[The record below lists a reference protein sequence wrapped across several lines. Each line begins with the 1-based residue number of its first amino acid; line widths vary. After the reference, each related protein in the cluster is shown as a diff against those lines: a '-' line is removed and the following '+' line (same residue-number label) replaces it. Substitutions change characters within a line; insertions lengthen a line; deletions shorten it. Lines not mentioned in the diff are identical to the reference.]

1 MRVLLLCRLQ
11 PGDIILETGDPR
23 IAAAG
28 GGLFGHAA
36 VALGRLVKIE
46 AGKESGVELNPFDF
60 VAYRNGKRRM
70 VGIPIE
76 PSENVCVLR
85 RKKPLDN
92 GTIRGEALWE
102 AGRAYSVPKLLELP
116 DLPQMQRRRFE
127 RKLGQMQAPD
137 ADDVREGRFCSEVAA
152 KVLQLRKTI
161 VSPNTLANAPELEP
175 VMDSVVDLDRDW
187 MEAGSD
193 TSVATIG
200 AKLDQVRV
208 GLAEFGLS
216 ELRAAAGRML
226 ATEPSLTQAQ
236 EAGAIEASIS
246 SAIRDALQILN
257 SVEELEPSVLASRSV
272 RI

>member
-1 MRVLLLCRLQ
+1 MRVLLLCRLR

-60 VAYRNGKRRM
+60 VAYRSGERRI

-76 PSENVCVLR
+76 PTENVCVLR
-85 RKKPLDN
+85 RKHPLDE

-116 DLPQMQRRRFE
+116 DLPQTQRRLLE
-127 RKLGQMQAPD
+127 RKLGQMQAHGSE
-137 ADDVREGRFCSEVAA
+137 DVREARFCSEVAA
-152 KVLQLRKTI
+152 KVLQLPKTI

-175 VMDSVVDLDRDW
+175 VIEAIVDLNGDW
-187 MEAGSD
+187 TEAGSD
-193 TSVATIG
+193 ASLATIG
-200 AKLDQVRV
+200 AMLAQVRV
-208 GLAEFGLS
+208 GLAELGLS
-216 ELRAAAGRML
+216 ELRAAAGRIL

-236 EAGAIEASIS
+236 EAGAIESRIGGAIDD
-246 SAIRDALQILN
+246 AIRILN
-257 SVEELEPSVLASRSV
+257 SVEELEPSVLASGSV
-272 RI
+272 RT